1 MASKRIL
8 TTSRFR
14 FGAAEK
20 QWSVEK
26 ELDPILA
33 ADLIS
38 EPSTSIRKA

>member
-1 MASKRIL
+1 MASIGIL

-26 ELDPILA
+26 ELNPILA
-33 ADLIS
+33 ADFIS
-38 EPSTSIRKA
+38 EPSTSIPKA